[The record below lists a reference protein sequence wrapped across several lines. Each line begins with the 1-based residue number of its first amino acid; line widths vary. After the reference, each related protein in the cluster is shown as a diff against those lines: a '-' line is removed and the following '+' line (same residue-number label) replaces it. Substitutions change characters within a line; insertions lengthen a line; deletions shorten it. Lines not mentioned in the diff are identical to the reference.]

1 MASLSELGLSLS
13 RLERLSV
20 MDNLS
25 RDRNQQNLFHKS
37 SSTFTISPKNAGR
50 LVHAQRKTD
59 DEKHCYLLQM
69 SFQTVYCDTE
79 IPNSCYKRLPRLV
92 NGIPLGAGQMAREQL
107 STIRWRYVEGSKNMH
122 TFMSTP
128 ISQEEA
134 EETKRA
140 LKDRMLRQSHELFGD
155 ITVKATVILS
165 QCVHFDDE
173 FIINDIA
180 VPNEEG
186 LHFRD

>member
-1 MASLSELGLSLS
+1 
-13 RLERLSV
+13 
-20 MDNLS
+20 
-25 RDRNQQNLFHKS
+25 
-37 SSTFTISPKNAGR
+37 
-50 LVHAQRKTD
+50 
-59 DEKHCYLLQM
+59 
-69 SFQTVYCDTE
+69 
-79 IPNSCYKRLPRLV
+79 
-92 NGIPLGAGQMAREQL
+92 
-107 STIRWRYVEGSKNMH
+107 
-122 TFMSTP
+122 MSTP

-140 LKDRMLRQSHELFGD
+140 LKDRMMRQSQELFGD

-186 LHFRD
+186 LHFRDWRNILILRTLLSFKIYDNAISSSIKRLFYRFASYPIFNLW

>member
-1 MASLSELGLSLS
+1 
-13 RLERLSV
+13 
-20 MDNLS
+20 
-25 RDRNQQNLFHKS
+25 
-37 SSTFTISPKNAGR
+37 
-50 LVHAQRKTD
+50 
-59 DEKHCYLLQM
+59 
-69 SFQTVYCDTE
+69 
-79 IPNSCYKRLPRLV
+79 
-92 NGIPLGAGQMAREQL
+92 MARDQL
-107 STIRWRYVEGSKNMH
+107 STIRWKYVEGSKNLH

-140 LKDRMLRQSHELFGD
+140 LKDRMMRQSQELFGD